1 MGGQDCGGLYD
12 PGTRLGWRLFFF
24 CPTSLLKE
32 GLNGIHQGAPQKC
45 PNYTLMGKM
54 GIKLCKE

>member
-1 MGGQDCGGLYD
+1 VGCMITAHGLA
-12 PGTRLGWRLFFF
+12 GVLFFF

-32 GLNGIHQGAPQKC
+32 ELNGIHQGAPQKC
-45 PNYTLMGKM
+45 PKYSLMGKM